1 MGSAT
6 ILKYVIFDFGYL
18 HVGQI
23 KGQGQ
28 NLNFQRNLRNN
39 LRKCL
44 ICANL
49 DLKEDEDRLFYKSN

>member
-1 MGSAT
+1 MGPAT

-18 HVGQI
+18 HIGKI

-49 DLKEDEDRLFYKSN
+49 DLKEN

>member
-28 NLNFQRNLRNN
+28 NLNFQRNLINN

>member
-1 MGSAT
+1 MGPAT
-6 ILKYVIFDFGYL
+6 ILKCVIFDFGYL
-18 HVGQI
+18 HIGQI

-49 DLKEDEDRLFYKSN
+49 DLKEDRLFYKSN